1 MNKQEFL
8 SAFQR
13 AMESL
18 GVKDQAAHY
27 GFFEELFS
35 DMSEEGISEEE
46 ISSRL
51 GDPWELAASLL
62 REEEGRA
69 VNSGRKETPPP
80 TADIPNE
87 RDGSPANEEEHRDWE
102 KKVEKIFNWR
112 NGFLRLLREPGKLSF
127 DLNVGAENEDFE
139 THLPVS
145 GIDELE
151 INWRA
156 GELEVKAEEREDIL
170 LAEDRSDSAPP
181 LRAEVRGSC
190 LCVFFAERPCG
201 SKDLTVV
208 LPTALAVALRRCAV
222 STISADASLSG
233 LDVRELKVHTV
244 SGGQD
249 VRALAEIA
257 EFSSASGDI
266 ELNVEANEL
275 TVNTASGDLSLIAGK
290 SGSVKLSTA
299 SGDIECRGGVGWI
312 TLNSASGNVEYS
324 GTAGQVQ
331 VKTASGDCDLRLDN
345 CPNGLDVT
353 SVSGDVEVQL
363 PKDSAVNL
371 QLKSRSGNIHFSGIR
386 TDVADAPV
394 FNFSTVSGDIDV
406 YS

>member
-18 GVKDQAAHY
+18 GVTDQAAHY

-69 VNSGRKETPPP
+69 VYSGRKETPPP

-87 RDGSPANEEEHRDWE
+87 RDGSPDNGEEHSDWE

-127 DLNVGAENEDFE
+127 DVNIGSENEDFE
-139 THLPVS
+139 TQLPVS

-151 INWRA
+151 INWRS

-170 LAEDRSDSAPP
+170 LAEDRSANAPP

-222 STISADASLSG
+222 STISADADLSG
-233 LDVRELKVHTV
+233 MVVRELKVHTV

-249 VRALAEIA
+249 IRVKADRA
-257 EFSSASGDI
+257 EFSSASGDM
-266 ELNVEANEL
+266 ELSVEADEL
-275 TVNTASGDLSLIAGK
+275 TVNTASGDLSLLAAN

-299 SGDIECRGGVGWI
+299 SGDIECRGDAKRI
-312 TLNSASGNVEYS
+312 TMNSASGCVEYS
-324 GTAGQVQ
+324 GYADQIQ
-331 VKTASGDCDLRLDN
+331 VKTASGDCDLSLDN
-345 CPNGLDVT
+345 CPNSLDVT
-353 SVSGDVEVQL
+353 SVSGDVEVRL

-371 QLKSRSGNIHFSGIR
+371 QLKSRSGNIRFSGIR

-394 FNFSTVSGDIDV
+394 FNFSTVSGDINV